1 MNDKSEIIEQDLDKE
16 DTKPVNERGGF
27 CFSTSI
33 KIFDPNTEEVILQIR
48 GDE

>member
-16 DTKPVNERGGF
+16 DTKPVNEHGGV